1 MAILFDLL
9 IKIKV
14 YAQTNVAYFK
24 PNLFALP
31 YHYLDNELQANH
43 I

>member
-24 PNLFALP
+24 PILFALTC
-31 YHYLDNELQANH
+31 HYLDDEIHANQ